1 MVLQNVKRYGARW
14 DINKHHGVVS
24 ILFDTT
30 NEWEHLVI
38 EDAMEFFVIV
48 DMLRNEK
55 PIVFDDQKMHVMT
68 SAEKIG
74 EEES

>member
-1 MVLQNVKRYGARW
+1 MVLQNVKKYGARW
-14 DINKHHGVVS
+14 DINKHQGVVS

-30 NEWEHLVI
+30 NEWEHIVVK
-38 EDAMEFFVIV
+38 DAMEFFVIV

>member
-1 MVLQNVKRYGARW
+1 MVLQNVKKYGARW
-14 DINKHHGVVS
+14 DINKHQGVVS
-24 ILFDTT
+24 VLFDTT
-30 NEWEHLVI
+30 NEWEHIVVK
-38 EDAMEFFVIV
+38 DPMEFFVIV